1 MSSGVESWALKSR
14 DARRRPATDGVEYI
28 ARNPASTWI
37 PGVHPTEV
45 ACPHD
50 RPEARLRSDAAAS
63 PEARQKL
70 VEDDLR
76 IGPHRPKL
84 EAGERLSAPTQP
96 FLPEKHRRA
105 LEWSY
110 CNARNPARIASD
122 LGVSLAGLADLIREG
137 RQMLANREMRK

>member
-1 MSSGVESWALKSR
+1 MRVRVDL
-14 DARRRPATDGVEYI
+14 DII
-28 ARNPASTWI
+28 APSHAGI
-37 PGVHPTEV
+37 
-45 ACPHD
+45 D
-50 RPEARLRSDAAAS
+50 ARLRNWAMRSHGQWRPQQSLGFRHQSECHTGTSGHDKEDA
-63 PEARQKL
+63 
-70 VEDDLR
+70 
-76 IGPHRPKL
+76 HRV
-84 EAGERLSAPTQP
+84 AIALS